1 MQLLKD
7 YRAFHTPSR
16 AGREFPEHALK
27 AGRPIHEVSKMLGHK
42 DPAMTFRRYSHVLDD
57 MGDATARAME
67 EAF

>member
-1 MQLLKD
+1 
-7 YRAFHTPSR
+7 
-16 AGREFPEHALK
+16 
-27 AGRPIHEVSKMLGHK
+27 MLGHK